1 MIAALVLTAALAAP
15 ATHTVQ
21 AVSSATDNVWSPA
34 ALNAQPGDTIQW
46 NLDTPDRPTAHDVWL
61 IAPGAA
67 ERQLGKGTMLGG
79 TGTASEVL
87 NDVGSYE
94 FVCKIHAASM
104 RGSITVTAE
113 EAPPPPP
120 PVDTGPAALPNP
132 STAPTVFEEGD
143 NVRPAMT
150 LARVSSSRGT
160 ARVRITTSEAGTLY
174 LRVLR
179 GARAVTTRR
188 VKVAAGTASASVK
201 LPRRAGRYRLAVWVR
216 DVAGLESR
224 WRYQTLR
231 VRS

>member
-1 MIAALVLTAALAAP
+1 M
-15 ATHTVQ
+15 Q
-21 AVSSATDNVWSPA
+21 AVSTATDNVWSPA

-120 PVDTGPAALPNP
+120 PVDPGPAALPNP
-132 STAPTVFEEGD
+132 TTAPTVFEEGD

-150 LARVSSSRGT
+150 LARVVVESRA
-160 ARVRITTSEAGTLY
+160 ARGCGSR
-174 LRVLR
+174 
-179 GARAVTTRR
+179 
-188 VKVAAGTASASVK
+188 
-201 LPRRAGRYRLAVWVR
+201 PRRRERCTCGSCGAPAR
-216 DVAGLESR
+216 
-224 WRYQTLR
+224 
-231 VRS
+231 

>member
-1 MIAALVLTAALAAP
+1 MWLT
-15 ATHTVQ
+15 
-21 AVSSATDNVWSPA
+21 
-34 ALNAQPGDTIQW
+34 
-46 NLDTPDRPTAHDVWL
+46 
-61 IAPGAA
+61 APGAA

-132 STAPTVFEEGD
+132 TTAPTVFEEGD

-150 LARVSSSRGT
+150 LARVSVEPRAARGCGSRPRRR
-160 ARVRITTSEAGTLY
+160 ARCTCGSCA
-174 LRVLR
+174 

-216 DVAGLESR
+216 DAAGLESR

>member
-1 MIAALVLTAALAAP
+1 VIAALALTAALVAP
-15 ATHTVQ
+15 STHTVQ
-21 AVSSATDNVWSPA
+21 AVSTATDNVWSPA

-61 IAPGAA
+61 TAPGAA
-67 ERQLGKGTMLGG
+67 ERPLGKGTMLGG

-104 RGSITVTAE
+104 RGSITVTVE

-132 STAPTVFEEGD
+132 TTAPTVFEEGD
-143 NVRPAMT
+143 NVRPTLTVTRMT
-150 LARVSSSRGT
+150 AGRS
-160 ARVRITTSEAGTLY
+160 AQVRITTSEAGTLY

-179 GARAVTTRR
+179 GSRALTTRR
-188 VKVAAGTASASVK
+188 VKVSAGAASASVR

-216 DVAGLESR
+216 DAAGLESK
-224 WRYQTLR
+224 WRYRTLR

>member
-1 MIAALVLTAALAAP
+1 MIAALALTMALAAP

-21 AVSSATDNVWSPA
+21 AVSTATDNLWSPA

-46 NLDTPDRPTAHDVWL
+46 NLETPAQPAPHDVWL
-61 IAPGAA
+61 IVPGADP
-67 ERQLGKGTMLGG
+67 RQLGKGTMLGG
-79 TGTASEVL
+79 TGSASEVL
-87 NDVGSYE
+87 NAVGTYE
-94 FVCKIHAASM
+94 FYCQIHPVSM
-104 RGSITVTAE
+104 RGAVTVTAE

-132 STAPTVFEEGD
+132 TTPPAVFEEGD
-143 NVRPAMT
+143 TVRPTMT
-150 LARVSSSRGT
+150 LARVSSNRGS

-179 GARAVTTRR
+179 GTRALTTRR
-188 VKVAAGTASASVK
+188 VKVRAGAAGASVK

-216 DVAGLESR
+216 DAAGLESR
-224 WRYQTLR
+224 WRYQTVR

>member
-15 ATHTVQ
+15 STHTVQ
-21 AVSSATDNVWSPA
+21 AVSTATDNVWSPA

-46 NLDTPDRPTAHDVWL
+46 NLDTPAQPTAHDVWL

-67 ERQLGKGTMLGG
+67 ERQLGKNTLLGG
-79 TGTASEVL
+79 TPTASEVL
-87 NDVGSYE
+87 TEVGSYE
-94 FVCKIHAASM
+94 FYCKIHAAGM
-104 RGSITVTAE
+104 RGSITVTVE

-120 PVDTGPAALPNP
+120 PVETGPAALPNP
-132 STAPTVFEEGD
+132 TTAPTVFEEGD

-150 LARVSSSRGT
+150 LARVSSNRGS
-160 ARVRITTSEAGTLY
+160 ARVRIRTTEAGTLY

-179 GARAVTTRR
+179 AGKALTTRR
-188 VKVAAGTASASVK
+188 VKVAAGTASASVN

-216 DVAGLESR
+216 DAAGLESR